1 MSRTSRDLRIAV
13 VGAGFAGQGHAF
25 GFRNAQMLPALKGV
39 NVRLDTLVE
48 PNAPLAETVAA
59 KYGFERTAA
68 GIEEII
74 DRPEIEAVSLA
85 LPNNAHIGVV
95 PRLLKA
101 GKHVFC
107 EKPLGLTSAE
117 AEEMTRAAEEAG
129 VVTSV
134 GFCRRRVPALAALA
148 QVVRD
153 GGIGTVHS
161 FRASYFADYASD
173 PKAPRTW
180 RFVRSVAGGGAVADI
195 GAHIIDTVRFVLGD
209 VAEVIACQL
218 ETVIKERPLPTG
230 GTGHSQGASATESGP
245 VENDDNAVISL
256 RTAGGAIGS
265 VNLSRIAAGIT
276 DVFAIEVYGDK
287 GWAKFESPHSDE
299 FYLCQPEQSA
309 PGLDGPRQI
318 IAGPDLPYF
327 GDVACMPGRGVGTG
341 YGENLIGEIQE
352 FLAAVVGK
360 GEVTVPFAEA
370 IPTMRIIEAAQKAAA
385 TGAPVALA

>member
-85 LPNNAHIGVV
+85 LPNNAYIGVV

-180 RFVRSVAGGGAVADI
+180 RFVRSVAGGGAVE
-195 GAHIIDTVRFVLGD
+195 HRV
-209 VAEVIACQL
+209 E
-218 ETVIKERPLPTG
+218 PT
-230 GTGHSQGASATESGP
+230 Q
-245 VENDDNAVISL
+245 
-256 RTAGGAIGS
+256 
-265 VNLSRIAAGIT
+265 
-276 DVFAIEVYGDK
+276 
-287 GWAKFESPHSDE
+287 
-299 FYLCQPEQSA
+299 
-309 PGLDGPRQI
+309 
-318 IAGPDLPYF
+318 
-327 GDVACMPGRGVGTG
+327 
-341 YGENLIGEIQE
+341 
-352 FLAAVVGK
+352 
-360 GEVTVPFAEA
+360 
-370 IPTMRIIEAAQKAAA
+370 
-385 TGAPVALA
+385 

>member
-1 MSRTSRDLRIAV
+1 MSRDLRIAV

-39 NVRLDTLVE
+39 NVIMDTLVE

-59 KYGFERTAA
+59 KYGFERTAS
-68 GIEEII
+68 GVDEII

-85 LPNNAHIGVV
+85 LPNNAYIDVV
-95 PRLLKA
+95 PGLLRA

-107 EKPLGLTSAE
+107 EKPLGLNSTE
-117 AEEMTRAAEEAG
+117 AEEMTRVAEETG

-148 QVVRD
+148 RVVKD

-161 FRASYFADYASD
+161 FRASYFADYAAN
-173 PKAPRTW
+173 PRAPRTW
-180 RFVRSVAGGGAVADI
+180 RFVKDVAGGGAVADI

-209 VAEVIACQL
+209 VAEVVSCQL
-218 ETVIKERPLPTG
+218 ETVIKKRPLPTG
-230 GTGHSQGASATESGP
+230 GTGHNQGASETDFAA
-245 VENDDNAVISL
+245 VENDDNAVVSL
-256 RTAGGAIGS
+256 RTAGGAVGS

-309 PGLDGPRQI
+309 PGFDGPRRI
-318 IAGPDLPYF
+318 IAGPDFPYF
-327 GDVACMPGRGVGTG
+327 ADVACMPGRGVGTG

-352 FLAAVVGK
+352 FVAAVVGE
-360 GEVTVPFAEA
+360 GEATVPFAEA
-370 IPTMRIIEAAQKAAA
+370 IPTMKIIEAAEKSAE
-385 TGAPVALA
+385 TGASVRLA

>member
-1 MSRTSRDLRIAV
+1 MSRNLRIAV

-25 GFRNAQMLPALKGV
+25 GFRNAQMLPELKGV
-39 NVRLDTLVE
+39 NVIMDTLVE
-48 PNAPLAETVAA
+48 PNTELAETVAA
-59 KYGFERTAA
+59 KYGFERIASSVD
-68 GIEEII
+68 EII

-85 LPNNAHIGVV
+85 LPNNAYIDVV

-107 EKPLGLTSAE
+107 EKPLGLNSAE
-117 AEEMTRAAEEAG
+117 AEEMTRVAEEAG

-148 QVVRD
+148 KVVKE
-153 GGIGTVHS
+153 GGIGKVHS
-161 FRASYFADYASD
+161 FRASYFADYASN

-180 RFVRSVAGGGAVADI
+180 RFVKSVAGGGAVADI
-195 GAHIIDTVRFVLGD
+195 GAHIIDTVRFILGD
-209 VAEVIACQL
+209 VDEVVACQL

-230 GTGHSQGASATESGP
+230 GTGHNQGASETEVGE
-245 VENDDNAVISL
+245 VENDDNAVVSL
-256 RTAGGAIGS
+256 RTKGGAVGS
-265 VNLSRIAAGIT
+265 VNLSRIATGIT

-309 PGLDGPRQI
+309 PGFDGPRQI
-318 IAGPDLPYF
+318 IAGPEFPYF
-327 GDVACMPGRGVGTG
+327 GNVACMPGRGVGTG

-352 FLAAVVGK
+352 FVAAVVGK

-370 IPTMRIIEAAQKAAA
+370 IPTMRIIEAAEKSAE
-385 TGAPVALA
+385 TGDPVALA